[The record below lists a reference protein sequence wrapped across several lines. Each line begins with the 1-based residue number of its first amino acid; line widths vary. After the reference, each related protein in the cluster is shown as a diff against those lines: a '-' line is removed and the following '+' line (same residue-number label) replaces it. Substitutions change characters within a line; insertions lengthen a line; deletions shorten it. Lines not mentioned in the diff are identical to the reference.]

1 MIALEI
7 GPMSSKTAEEA
18 SWDALRYSCRVSS
31 KSNPNHVLSPR
42 VSLTISITSGQQFK
56 FYSVAW
62 SIENPIVS
70 SIANFC
76 QVTQKNI
83 CTWSRSKNVY
93 LPELQLA
100 IVRVMVSCRM
110 QWLAAESKSQS
121 ISIDCFEEDA
131 IPNSGS
137 FIAAIGD
144 RANCNESYLPKEIW
158 NEQPRMPVRERV
170 GDAITVMKHA

>member
-18 SWDALRYSCRVSS
+18 SWDALQYSCRVSS

-42 VSLTISITSGQQFK
+42 VSLTISITSGQQSN

-70 SIANFC
+70 SIANVC

-100 IVRVMVSCRM
+100 IARVMVSCGM
-110 QWLAAESKSQS
+110 QWLASKSRSQS
-121 ISIDCFEEDA
+121 LFIDCFEEDA
-131 IPNSGS
+131 KPNSGS
-137 FIAAIGD
+137 FVATIVD
-144 RANCNESYLPKEIW
+144 HANCNESCLPKETW
-158 NEQPRMPVRERV
+158 NEQPRM
-170 GDAITVMKHA
+170 